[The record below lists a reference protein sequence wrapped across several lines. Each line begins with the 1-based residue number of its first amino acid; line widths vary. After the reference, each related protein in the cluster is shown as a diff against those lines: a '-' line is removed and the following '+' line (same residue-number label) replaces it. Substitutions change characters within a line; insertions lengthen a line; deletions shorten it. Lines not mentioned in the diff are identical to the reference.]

1 MLARRGLKRKP
12 SKELEELRAAIT
24 LDEPVHR
31 EDRLA
36 IRGGGAELIPRA
48 CPARVG
54 REGLQVGEELDGH
67 LRSAEG
73 ANDLVPRLPVRAK
86 PEQVQRLDLDPV
98 GVALEDPLG
107 RTASPAF
114 SQLALADMRQL
125 VGEEPRAPQQ
135 MHLCQ
140 MIAPQEKAR
149 PRGDARSEP
158 PFVPR
163 LLALLARDL
172 DEPIH
177 ECRLVDVDVRLD
189 ARREWK
195 TKLVAHYPGDRVD
208 KLGVA
213 RTLAEDERVHPA
225 LT

>member
-1 MLARRGLKRKP
+1 M
-12 SKELEELRAAIT
+12 
-24 LDEPVHR
+24 
-31 EDRLA
+31 
-36 IRGGGAELIPRA
+36 IRGPPRSTLF
-48 CPARVG
+48 PYTT
-54 REGLQVGEELDGH
+54 LF
-67 LRSAEG
+67 RS
-73 ANDLVPRLPVRAK
+73 
-86 PEQVQRLDLDPV
+86 QVQRLDLDPV

-114 SQLALADMRQL
+114 SQPALADMRQL

-189 ARREWK
+189 ARREGK
-195 TKLVAHYPGDRVD
+195 TKLVAHNPADRVD
-208 KLGVA
+208 ELAVA
-213 RTLAEDERVHPA
+213 RTLAERRRLTAEPNLVFTVRGRRA
-225 LT
+225 LRRPCQRQRRESRRDPGPTGEGHGR